1 MNLEDFRE
9 ILQNMTDVKIT
20 NTLLSKALDMKLPS
34 ITRKIKDKSDVKLVQ
49 IKRLE
54 KFFDVDL
61 SQYYDV
67 YIYQNDGNN
76 KQENYNFDE
85 FYENGSL
92 YERLEYLLQN
102 NRVKPGMTFYRL
114 SQVLGVPTAKFTE
127 IKTGRVKKLS
137 QDIAL
142 KISCIF
148 GVSLKWLFTGEGE
161 VFEETF
167 DLKKRNLSG
176 VEDNFKQAFKNF
188 GKIQEINDLT
198 DGEMAKIL
206 GMPEHKYV
214 KIASGKDKIT
224 MDVVLKLK
232 ENFNVN
238 VDAFLFKKEKV
249 NSGEELTLTKDEVV
263 KLKSFLNRF

>member
-1 MNLEDFRE
+1 MDLTELRTILENE
-9 ILQNMTDVKIT
+9 IGEKIT
-20 NTLLSKALDMKLPS
+20 NIALCRALDMKPPS
-34 ITRKIKDKSDVKLVQ
+34 ISRKIKDKSKIKLTQFKQ
-49 IKRLE
+49 IE
-54 KFFDVDL
+54 DYFGVDL
-61 SQYYDV
+61 SKYY
-67 YIYQNDGNN
+67 NN
-76 KQENYNFDE
+76 VFLDECYNFCNNNDD
-85 FYENGSL
+85 YEMPCNSL
-92 YERLEYLLQN
+92 FERLEFSLKN
-102 NRVKPGMTFYRL
+102 NKVCPGISFYGL
-114 SQVLGVPTAKFTE
+114 SRFLGVSMATFTE
-127 IKTGRVKKLS
+127 LKAGRLKKLS
-137 QDIAL
+137 NEAAL
-142 KISCIF
+142 KISQF
-148 GVSLKWLFTGEGE
+148 LGVSFKWLITGEGE

-167 DLKKRNLSG
+167 DLKKGNFSG

-224 MDVVLKLK
+224 MDVILKLK

-238 VDAFLFKKEKV
+238 IDAFLFKKEKV